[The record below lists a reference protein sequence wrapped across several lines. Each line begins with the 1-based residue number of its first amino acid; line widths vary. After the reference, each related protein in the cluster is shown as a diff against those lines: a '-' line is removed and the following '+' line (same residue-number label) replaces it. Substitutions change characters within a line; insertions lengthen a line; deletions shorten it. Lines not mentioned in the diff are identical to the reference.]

1 VAGLA
6 QKQSK
11 LGWIMGS
18 AGCRGGTY
26 VVPFAQVEIDGV
38 RGGVP
43 QALAVGSVLRWQ
55 GDPVRL
61 GGAPE
66 SAILDIFDG
75 GVDIRRRA
83 RRSVGRFFGG
93 MAGMGMHN
101 LPDVSADDPQ
111 VPHGLVV
118 TDGHRKYPLAL
129 IETETRGAVVA
140 FPGGLPPR
148 HVDLFVTDCAP
159 EALRADPP
167 GSGGGVI
174 CFTSGTLIAT
184 PDGPR
189 PVEAIRPGDRISTR
203 DDGAQE
209 VLWTGSR
216 RMSGARLY
224 AMPHLRP
231 VRIRA
236 GAMGEDRPE
245 NDLLVSPEHRMLIG
259 GARARELFNE
269 DEVLVAARDL
279 IDGQRVIGETGYR
292 EVTYFHLLTERHQI
306 VWANGMETESFHPAA
321 ADLDLIAPDQRA
333 ALFTTLPE
341 LEQDRL
347 FYGAF
352 ARRNLSSPEAAIM
365 RFEAA

>member
-1 VAGLA
+1 
-6 QKQSK
+6 
-11 LGWIMGS
+11 MGS

-26 VVPFAQVEIDGV
+26 VVPLAQVEIDGV

-43 QALAVGSVLRWQ
+43 DALAVGSVVRWQ

-66 SAILDIFDG
+66 SAIFDVFDG
-75 GVDIRRRA
+75 GTELRDRA
-83 RRSVGRFFGG
+83 RRSVGRFFGKVPGVG
-93 MAGMGMHN
+93 MRD
-101 LPDVSADDPQ
+101 LPDVTADDPRPPRG
-111 VPHGLVV
+111 VVV
-118 TDGHRKYPLAL
+118 TDGHRNYPLAL
-129 IETETRGAVVA
+129 IETETRGTVVA

-148 HVDLFVTDCAP
+148 HADLFVTDCAAETP
-159 EALRADPP
+159 RAEPP
-167 GSGGGVI
+167 GSCGGVI
-174 CFTSGTLIAT
+174 CFAGGTLIAT
-184 PDGPR
+184 PEGPR
-189 PVEAIRPGDRISTR
+189 PVEALRAGDRVSTR
-203 DDGAQE
+203 DDGAQD

-245 NDLLVSPEHRMLIG
+245 NDLLVSPEHRMLIR

-279 IDGQRVIGETGYR
+279 IDGQRVVDESGYR

-321 ADLDLIAPDQRA
+321 ADFDLIEPDQRA
-333 ALFTTLPE
+333 ALLSALPE
-341 LEQDRL
+341 LEQDRM

>member
-1 VAGLA
+1 
-6 QKQSK
+6 
-11 LGWIMGS
+11 MGS

-26 VVPFAQVEIDGV
+26 VVPLGQVEIDGV
-38 RGGVP
+38 RGG
-43 QALAVGSVLRWQ
+43 ATATLAVGSVLRWQ
-55 GDPVRL
+55 GEPVRL

-66 SAILDIFDG
+66 SAILDVFDG
-75 GVDIRRRA
+75 GVDLRNRA
-83 RRSVGRFFGG
+83 CRSAGRLFGRVPG
-93 MAGMGMHN
+93 IGTRD
-101 LPDVSADDPQ
+101 LPDMSADDQRPAR
-111 VPHGLVV
+111 GIVV
-118 TDGHRKYPLAL
+118 TDGQRNYPLAL

-148 HVDLFVTDCAP
+148 HADLFVVDCAAGTSRA
-159 EALRADPP
+159 EAP
-167 GSGGGVI
+167 GARGGVI
-174 CFTSGTLIAT
+174 CFAGGTLIDT

-189 PVEAIRPGDRISTR
+189 PVEALRAGDRVSTR

-231 VRIRA
+231 IRVRA
-236 GAMGEDRPE
+236 GAMGDDRPDS
-245 NDLLVSPEHRMLIG
+245 DLLVSPEHRMLIR

-279 IDGQRVIGETGYR
+279 IDGQWVVGETGYR

-321 ADLDLIAPDQRA
+321 ADFDLMEPDQKA
-333 ALFTTLPE
+333 ALLSTLPG
-341 LEQDRL
+341 LEQDRMY
-347 FYGAF
+347 YGSF